1 MSIPSLFS
9 SLSSDF
15 KIRLILKNIERMQP
29 QNHSAGHR
37 NCLKPGKGPLQ
48 VLDIDTQQDNQE
60 NKTATVTGV
69 SGQQRGV

>member
-15 KIRLILKNIERMQP
+15 KIRLILKKIGSIQP
-29 QNHSAGHR
+29 RNSAGHR

-48 VLDIDTQQDNQE
+48 VLDTDAQQDNQE

-69 SGQQRGV
+69 SG

>member
-15 KIRLILKNIERMQP
+15 KIRLILKKIASIQP
-29 QNHSAGHR
+29 RHSAGHR

-48 VLDIDTQQDNQE
+48 VLDPDTQQDNQE
-60 NKTATVTGV
+60 NKTATVAAV
-69 SGQQRGV
+69 SG